1 MALGVASAL
10 FLVVVGLVTIIRR
23 QKSKKIEPKNSENIP
38 LEGHDQEVCNCHS
51 PDDSYVD
58 ICNRKFPKSI
68 VREWNHIKCGEEKI
82 GSGNFGNVYKGFLY
96 LSDFQ
101 RYVLYSVTQKD
112 LNDF

>member
-101 RYVLYSVTQKD
+101 RYVI
-112 LNDF
+112 

>member
-1 MALGVASAL
+1 MALGVASAF

-23 QKSKKIEPKNSENIP
+23 QKSKKIESSNSENVP
-38 LEGHDQEVCNCHS
+38 LNCHS

-68 VREWNHIKCGEEKI
+68 VREWNHIKCEEEKI

-101 RYVLYSVTQKD
+101 RYVI
-112 LNDF
+112 

>member
-1 MALGVASAL
+1 MALGVASAF

-23 QKSKKIEPKNSENIP
+23 QKSKKIESSNSENMP
-38 LEGHDQEVCNCHS
+38 LEAH
-51 PDDSYVD
+51 DDSYVD